1 MSKKDLVK
9 GAKRCR
15 VIAVPSKYIK
25 NSKGKTCID
34 CVTEIRNEKLFG
46 KND

>member
-1 MSKKDLVK
+1 MSKKDLTK

-25 NSKGKTCID
+25 NSKGEIVKQFYDIYKTI
-34 CVTEIRNEKLFG
+34 
-46 KND
+46 